1 MSLLGLFGCDSN
13 FLYGFNVDYEVGSES
28 MYISGGVNVMYCG
41 LFVEVSGSVGVSVDF
56 QQFLLGLC
64 GVVVVYQGGIMFFQ
78 LFLEMFVIVKVLYV
92 EGVCVMNMIGV

>member
-56 QQFLLGLC
+56 
-64 GVVVVYQGGIMFFQ
+64 
-78 LFLEMFVIVKVLYV
+78 
-92 EGVCVMNMIGV
+92 